1 MKTTLLVTSL
11 LLLSLGVNA
20 QEKVNLHL
28 PATKSET
35 IGVGKGFMLTGAFM
49 CLGSAFLVTNN
60 SGGKAPQAELFA
72 LGVAAHTTGMVVY
85 TMGKKR

>member
-1 MKTTLLVTSL
+1 MKTTLLIAGM
-11 LLLSLGVNA
+11 LLSMTVNA

-35 IGVGKGFMLTGAFM
+35 IGVGKGFMLTGAFI
-49 CLGSAFLVTNN
+49 CSVAALTLQSDP
-60 SGGKAPQAELFA
+60 KAPRAALFA
-72 LGVAAHTTGMVVY
+72 FGVAAHTTGMVVY